1 MQLKTFLPNSLPA
14 CYKEFVISSYTRI
27 LRNSCPYFSAIQKE
41 TYYPIAKNTILD
53 KLETSYVKMF
63 TDDEIIIGYSIYSE
77 VCFHVILIK
86 RLYRGEGLVKDLLP
100 DTDVS
105 YYSTFL
111 NKNNKNLLKNLGFE
125 LIFNP
130 YSR

>member
-1 MQLKTFLPNSLPA
+1 
-14 CYKEFVISSYTRI
+14 
-27 LRNSCPYFSAIQKE
+27 
-41 TYYPIAKNTILD
+41 
-53 KLETSYVKMF
+53 MF